1 MHPFTS
7 PIICCCWKGD
17 LWNCYTKS
25 HTAHH
30 LLGLRASDTSGWA
43 EVTCLL
49 TIGGTVG
56 WYCAGDSRWILCF
69 VWAESAGWHILKV
82 KVPPLN
88 FVVSCPTVLCQMHF
102 PCWTAH
108 SFIICS
114 WVKLFCQDTKVWN
127 SLSVELNCLELDR
140 MLGEWN
146 NRLLSLWSFWCFHKQ
161 CFPDYGSSWEMWGI
175 DPWNEKQRADFPLG
189 LSDKH
194 EDQRGCLCW
203 QTSIYYPAD

>member
-1 MHPFTS
+1 MS
-7 PIICCCWKGD
+7 GSD
-17 LWNCYTKS
+17 LFVDNWGNS
-25 HTAHH
+25 W
-30 LLGLRASDTSGWA
+30 L
-43 EVTCLL
+43 
-49 TIGGTVG
+49 
-56 WYCAGDSRWILCF
+56 ILCRRSK
-69 VWAESAGWHILKV
+69 VDLVLCASRICWMTHIKSQSA
-82 KVPPLN
+82 PLN

-108 SFIICS
+108 SFLICS

-161 CFPDYGSSWEMWGI
+161 CFPDYGSSWEMWGV

-194 EDQRGCLCW
+194 EDQHGCLCW